1 MSHHLDSELSRRDNR
16 LDLTDQYV
24 FRGETGT
31 VFVLDVNSSTAGPNA
46 PQGFHLD
53 ARYEIKIH
61 TDGSALEDLTYR
73 VTFGPPDQ
81 AGEQAVAL
89 HLLTGSDAYDDDAT
103 GQLLAEGC
111 TNTPVS
117 GSDGLRMSAGRA
129 ADPFYVDLSAW
140 RRKTRGTASP
150 ARPSSRSCSRSPTS
164 IRNCTPV
171 PTSVSGAPQN
181 SPQTGAAGG
190 KSTAS
195 ATP

>member
-81 AGEQAVAL
+81 AGERAGAL

-129 ADPFYVDLSAW
+129 ADPFYVDLTLVFAFNAAVKNSAEFYLSDW
-140 RRKTRGTASP
+140 RPETAKSSFAGTTIHLSRGGVRHGIT
-150 ARPSSRSCSRSPTS
+150 SR
-164 IRNCTPV
+164 N
-171 PTSVSGAPQN
+171 A
-181 SPQTGAAGG
+181 
-190 KSTAS
+190 
-195 ATP
+195 